1 MVKFSIL
8 KLPIISAAVLAALTC
23 SAHAQ
28 DGQMIAAEIPVPAAF
43 PVNQEFAYDTT
54 SRMTV
59 PVRINKSAEYAFIV
73 DTGTERTVI
82 AHELAKML
90 ALKIGAK
97 LRLATVTGPATVD
110 SYLVDSLTTAT
121 TRIDGLLAPGLD
133 RDNLGAYGLLGLDS
147 LQDKKIDI
155 DLRAG
160 TMSVLPA
167 KSRTNSG
174 SSNGNLII
182 VSGRSKAGRLILSD
196 AKVNGKNV
204 DIVID
209 TGSQN
214 SLGNQKLRDVLLK
227 QNRKGGFLPIA
238 LTSVT
243 GKTIDG
249 DFTQIRSIEIG
260 GVEIADLPITFS
272 NNYAMQT
279 LDLQKRPAIFLG
291 MDALQLFDRVII
303 DFAKKQVSFGVPKRA
318 RRIEPAKLARAQPEK
333 IDITPLVQALFAQ
346 R

>member
-1 MVKFSIL
+1 MTKFSLL
-8 KLPIISAAVLAALTC
+8 KLPLVSAAFLPALIS
-23 SAHAQ
+23 SAYAR
-28 DGQMIAAEIPVPAAF
+28 DGQILAAEIPIPAAF
-43 PVNQEFAYDTT
+43 PVDQEFAYD
-54 SRMTV
+54 SSLRMTV

-82 AHELAKML
+82 ANELAKIL
-90 ALKIGAK
+90 DLKTGEK
-97 LRLATVTGPATVD
+97 LRLATVSGPATVD
-110 SYLVDSLTTAT
+110 SYLVESLTTAT
-121 TRIDGLLAPGLD
+121 TKINGLVAPGLA
-133 RDNLGAYGLLGLDS
+133 RENLGAYGLLGLDS

-155 DLRAG
+155 DLRAN

-167 KSRTNSG
+167 RSRTNTG
-174 SSNGNLII
+174 SSIGNLIV
-182 VSGRSKAGRLILSD
+182 VSARSRAGRLILSD

-209 TGSQN
+209 TGSQS
-214 SLGNQKLRDVLLK
+214 SLGNQKLRNVLLR
-227 QNRKGGFLPIA
+227 QNRKGGFLPVA

-243 GKTIDG
+243 GKTFEG

-260 GVEIADLPITFS
+260 GIAINDLPITFS
-272 NNYAMQT
+272 DNYAMQT

-303 DFAKKQVSFGVPKRA
+303 DFAKKQVSFGLAKRA
-318 RRIEPAKLARAQPEK
+318 RNFEASKLASAQQETQDFGL
-333 IDITPLVQALFAQ
+333 IAQ